1 MKNSMAIM
9 KIILPPHMAW
19 AQLNLIIEP
28 PVRHH
33 PIIMS
38 YFTYHSEYMDNGPL
52 QGPTEHEKN

>member
-1 MKNSMAIM
+1 MAIM